1 MTSERN
7 TLASNEMHITN
18 QTVNNID
25 IPDGDVTNMYIS
37 EVGVATD
44 TTIRDGGVMYIS
56 NGGKA
61 NYTDITNGGIMHISN
76 GGEASNTAVSSGG
89 EMNIY
94 DGGVASST
102 TVNSSGYMH
111 ITNGGVANSTTINSS
126 GYMHITNG
134 GVTSDTVVSSCGE
147 MNIYDGGVASST
159 TVNSSGYMHIS
170 NGGVANNTTV
180 NSKGLMHITNGG
192 VASSTTVN
200 SSGYMHISNGGVASD
215 TVVSSC
221 GEMNIYDGGVASSV
235 IVKDTGIMKISS
247 GGMLKGSLEIQ
258 SGGEVSAEAGAVIDF
273 RVAECETDDYLIND
287 LSLITGTPDYTIT
300 VSADQSDGTYKL
312 AQGADNFTGTISIG
326 DDTTQ
331 YGLLTVNG
339 GDWVYNNNIY
349 SFEQADGNLTLT
361 IKDYVPGTPI
371 VTNTPES
378 ATPVTPGASVGFEEK
393 TDFTVDISVGGKS
406 VNIEKNGKGVAVYA
420 PRTGFEYSVQA
431 NGETSS
437 GKAQAVA
444 GDNIQSVLVQAEPDG
459 ILDLFM
465 ANATDV
471 WSNEYAAK
479 HTGTFGGWQGTG
491 ETVELAGKNKITDF
505 FYGGAEDDNILYLT
519 DDSNGDALFVDDVYS
534 ALPGKNLENQSRIEN
549 LKVIY
554 AGSGDDV
561 VDMTSQRF
569 EYIGSEMTIHGGDGD
584 DVIWATG
591 SDNDLFGDAGDDRIV
606 GSTGFDLIV
615 GGSGNDTMHSG
626 GGNDIFAFCE
636 NWGVDTVEIT
646 DNTDITLWFASGD
659 DRNWDAENRVYKEGS
674 NSVKVKGGANS
685 TITLKFG
692 DDGGQYADMVSV
704 GAFASST
711 SEKIFEDK
719 NNGNL
724 A

>member
-1 MTSERN
+1 MAYERN
-7 TLASNEMHITN
+7 TLASNEMLIAN
-18 QTVNNID
+18 QTVENID
-25 IPDGDVTNMYIS
+25 IPNGDVTKMRIS
-37 EVGVATD
+37 EAGVANY
-44 TTIRDGGVMYIS
+44 TTIREGGVMYIS
-56 NGGKA
+56 SGGKA
-61 NYTDITNGGIMHISN
+61 NNTDITNGGSMHIFN
-76 GGEASNTAVSSGG
+76 GGEASDTAVSSGG
-89 EMNIY
+89 SMHISS
-94 DGGVASST
+94 GGVASGSI
-102 TVNSSGYMH
+102 VSSGGIMS
-111 ITNGGVANSTTINSS
+111 ISSSGVAN
-126 GYMHITNG
+126 
-134 GVTSDTVVSSCGE
+134 
-147 MNIYDGGVASST
+147 
-159 TVNSSGYMHIS
+159 
-170 NGGVANNTTV
+170 
-180 NSKGLMHITNGG
+180 
-192 VASSTTVN
+192 
-200 SSGYMHISNGGVASD
+200 
-215 TVVSSC
+215 
-221 GEMNIYDGGVASSV
+221 SV

-273 RVAECETDDYLIND
+273 TVAECETDDDYLIND

-312 AQGADNFTGTISIG
+312 AQGAADFTGTISIG
-326 DDTTQ
+326 DVTIQ

-371 VTNTPES
+371 VTNTPEIANPVAHS
-378 ATPVTPGASVGFEEK
+378 IDFSNATDLTLTWEE
-393 TDFTVDISVGGKS
+393 KS
-406 VNIEKNGKGVAVYA
+406 VNISNLNGVTVYA
-420 PRTGFEYSVQA
+420 PRTGFEYLVQA

-444 GDNIQSVLVQAEPDG
+444 GDNVQSVLVQAETDG
-459 ILDLFM
+459 TLDLFM

-471 WSNEYAAK
+471 WSNEYVAK
-479 HTGTFGGWQGTG
+479 HTGTKGIWAGTG

-519 DDSNGDALFVDDVYS
+519 DDENGDALFVDDIYS
-534 ALPGKNLENQSRIEN
+534 AHPGKNLENTSRIEN

-719 NNGNL
+719 NNGNI

>member
-76 GGEASNTAVSSGG
+76 GGEASNTAVSSG
-89 EMNIY
+89 
-94 DGGVASST
+94 
-102 TVNSSGYMH
+102 
-111 ITNGGVANSTTINSS
+111 
-126 GYMHITNG
+126 
-134 GVTSDTVVSSCGE
+134 GE

-273 RVAECETDDYLIND
+273 RVAECETDDDYLIND
-287 LSLITGTPDYTIT
+287 LSLITGTPDFTIT

-312 AQGADNFTGTISIG
+312 AQGADKFTGTISIG
-326 DDTTQ
+326 DDTIQ

-371 VTNTPES
+371 VTNTPEIANPVAHS
-378 ATPVTPGASVGFEEK
+378 IDFSNATDLTLTWEE
-393 TDFTVDISVGGKS
+393 KS
-406 VNIEKNGKGVAVYA
+406 VNIPNLNGVTVYA
-420 PRTGFEYSVQA
+420 PRTGFEYLVQA

-444 GDNIQSVLVQAEPDG
+444 GDNIQSVLVQAESDG
-459 ILDLFM
+459 TLDLFM

-471 WSNEYAAK
+471 WSNEYVAK
-479 HTGTFGGWQGTG
+479 HTGTKDIWAGTG

-519 DDSNGDALFVDDVYS
+519 DDENGDALFVDDVYS
-534 ALPGKNLENQSRIEN
+534 ALPGKDLENQSRIEN

>member
-37 EVGVATD
+37 ED
-44 TTIRDGGVMYIS
+44 
-56 NGGKA
+56 GKA
-61 NYTDITNGGIMHISN
+61 NYTDITNGGVMYISN

-89 EMNIY
+89 AMNI
-94 DGGVASST
+94 S
-102 TVNSSGYMH
+102 
-111 ITNGGVANSTTINSS
+111 NGGVANSTTIRKGGVMYISNGGVASSTTINSS

-134 GVTSDTVVSSCGE
+134 GVASDTVVSSCGG
-147 MNIYDGGVASST
+147 MNIYDGGVANIT

-170 NGGVANNTTV
+170 NGGVAN
-180 NSKGLMHITNGG
+180 
-192 VASSTTVN
+192 
-200 SSGYMHISNGGVASD
+200 
-215 TVVSSC
+215 
-221 GEMNIYDGGVASSV
+221 SV

-247 GGMLKGSLEIQ
+247 GGILKGSLEIQ

-273 RVAECETDDYLIND
+273 TVAECETNDYLIND

-312 AQGADNFTGTISIG
+312 AQGADKFTGTISIG
-326 DDTTQ
+326 DGTIQ

-339 GDWVYNNNIY
+339 GNWVYNNNIY

-459 ILDLFM
+459 TLDLFM

-479 HTGTFGGWQGTG
+479 HTGTKGIWAGTG

-519 DDSNGDALFVDDVYS
+519 DDSNGDALFVDDIYS
-534 ALPGKNLENQSRIEN
+534 AIPGKNLENQSRIKN

-685 TITLKFG
+685 KITLQFG
-692 DDGGQYADMVSV
+692 DEGGQYADMVSV
-704 GAFASST
+704 GAFDSST

>member
-111 ITNGGVANSTTINSS
+111 ITNGGVT
-126 GYMHITNG
+126 
-134 GVTSDTVVSSCGE
+134 
-147 MNIYDGGVASST
+147 
-159 TVNSSGYMHIS
+159 
-170 NGGVANNTTV
+170 
-180 NSKGLMHITNGG
+180 
-192 VASSTTVN
+192 
-200 SSGYMHISNGGVASD
+200 SD

-273 RVAECETDDYLIND
+273 RVAECETDDDYLIND
-287 LSLITGTPDYTIT
+287 LSLITGTPDFTIT

-312 AQGADNFTGTISIG
+312 AQGADKFTGTISIG
-326 DDTTQ
+326 DDTIQ

-444 GDNIQSVLVQAEPDG
+444 GDNIQSVLVQAESDG
-459 ILDLFM
+459 TLDLFM

-471 WSNEYAAK
+471 WSNEYVAK
-479 HTGTFGGWQGTG
+479 HTGTKDIWAGTG

-519 DDSNGDALFVDDVYS
+519 DDENGDALFVDDVYS

-659 DRNWDAENRVYKEGS
+659 KDNWDAENRVYKEGS
-674 NSVKVKGGANS
+674 NSVVVKGGANS

>member
-1 MTSERN
+1 MKKSKNSVSLPKNHVLKFHHQGGNMAYERN

-18 QTVNNID
+18 ETVNNID

-61 NYTDITNGGIMHISN
+61 NNTDITNGGSMHIFN
-76 GGEASNTAVSSGG
+76 GGEASDTAVSSGG
-89 EMNIY
+89 SMHISS
-94 DGGVASST
+94 GGVASGSI
-102 TVNSSGYMH
+102 VSSGGIMS
-111 ITNGGVANSTTINSS
+111 ISS
-126 GYMHITNG
+126 GGM
-134 GVTSDTVVSSCGE
+134 
-147 MNIYDGGVASST
+147 
-159 TVNSSGYMHIS
+159 
-170 NGGVANNTTV
+170 AN
-180 NSKGLMHITNGG
+180 
-192 VASSTTVN
+192 
-200 SSGYMHISNGGVASD
+200 
-215 TVVSSC
+215 
-221 GEMNIYDGGVASSV
+221 SV
-235 IVKDTGIMKISS
+235 IVKNTGIMKISN

-273 RVAECETDDYLIND
+273 TVAECETDDDYLIND

-300 VSADQSDGTYKL
+300 VSADQSDGTYNL
-312 AQGADNFTGTISIG
+312 AQGAADFTGTISIG
-326 DDTTQ
+326 DGTIQ

-349 SFEQADGNLTLT
+349 SFVQADGNLTLT
-361 IKDYVPGTPI
+361 IKDYVPGTSI
-371 VTNTPES
+371 VTNTPEIANPVAHS
-378 ATPVTPGASVGFEEK
+378 IDFSNATDLTLTWE
-393 TDFTVDISVGGKS
+393 DKS
-406 VNIEKNGKGVAVYA
+406 VNISNLNGVTVYA
-420 PRTGFEYSVQA
+420 PRTGFEYLVQA
-431 NGETSS
+431 NGEPSS
-437 GKAQAVA
+437 GKAQVVA
-444 GDNIQSVLVQAEPDG
+444 GDNVKSVLVQAETDG
-459 ILDLFM
+459 TLDLFM

-471 WSNEYAAK
+471 WSNEYVAK
-479 HTGTFGGWQGTG
+479 HTGTKGIWAGTG

-505 FYGGAEDDNILYLT
+505 FYGAEDDNILYLT
-519 DDSNGDALFVDDVYS
+519 DDENGDALFVDDIYS
-534 ALPGKNLENQSRIEN
+534 ALPGKNLENTSRIKN

-554 AGSGDDV
+554 AGNGDDV

-659 DRNWDAENRVYKEGS
+659 KDNWDAENRVYKEGS